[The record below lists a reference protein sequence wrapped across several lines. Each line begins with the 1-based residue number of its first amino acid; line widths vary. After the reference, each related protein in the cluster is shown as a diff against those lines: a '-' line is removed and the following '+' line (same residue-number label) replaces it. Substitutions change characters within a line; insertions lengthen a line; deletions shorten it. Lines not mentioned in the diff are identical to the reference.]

1 MGQEQKES
9 WFNRFKTYR
18 TEDVR
23 NDLCKQKFSLV
34 NLQPSADGPQTLK
47 PRLAMNDIRK
57 HQPSTL
63 VCLSIS
69 DVRKY
74 RPFLRGARLF
84 RPTTNLVVDKAIMSA
99 VDNAMMHFQGSL
111 LVNKDLMSKRIADGK
126 KRTHKI
132 RAQVRFDDYSYNP
145 NLGK

>member
-34 NLQPSADGPQTLK
+34 NLQPSADGPPTLQ

-57 HQPSTL
+57 HQPSIL
-63 VCLSIS
+63 ICLSMS
-69 DVRKY
+69 DMRKY
-74 RPFLRGARLF
+74 RPFLWGARLF
-84 RPTTNLVVDKAIMSA
+84 RQTTNLVVDSAIMSA
-99 VDNAMMHFQGSL
+99 VDNAMMHFNVG
-111 LVNKDLMSKRIADGK
+111 G
-126 KRTHKI
+126 
-132 RAQVRFDDYSYNP
+132 
-145 NLGK
+145 